1 MSGRRAQRMAAGWFL
16 AIVVGAFVL
25 LGLLRGA
32 GRFLLPLL
40 AIGALAYVV
49 NRFLKK
55 LREPVD

>member
-1 MSGRRAQRMAAGWFL
+1 MAAGWFL